1 MRHPRALWKI
11 EDYIAANPRRAGI
24 QTKFIHSRLPE
35 QGGATVPGATAA
47 AASKPEAC
55 TTLADLAKGTA
66 ILFADGL
73 RFDLAQKLKTKLAEK
88 GLQLELSWRWT
99 ALPTV
104 TPTAKPAASP
114 ISELFTG
121 DEGCEEFRPRIKDGG
136 KDLTSDRFK
145 QLLEERGCQVLS
157 DKKLGQPDGV
167 EKFVVTPELQS
178 EDSIGSDPLPP
189 GQIWTISPGGLDE
202 NAGLYRIEV
211 TEGPGSGV
219 KILNRPAPA
228 PFSESE
234 RYAGQ
239 NLYSRAKQ
247 LTGEP

>member
-1 MRHPRALWKI
+1 
-11 EDYIAANPRRAGI
+11 
-24 QTKFIHSRLPE
+24 
-35 QGGATVPGATAA
+35 
-47 AASKPEAC
+47 
-55 TTLADLAKGTA
+55 LADLAKGTA